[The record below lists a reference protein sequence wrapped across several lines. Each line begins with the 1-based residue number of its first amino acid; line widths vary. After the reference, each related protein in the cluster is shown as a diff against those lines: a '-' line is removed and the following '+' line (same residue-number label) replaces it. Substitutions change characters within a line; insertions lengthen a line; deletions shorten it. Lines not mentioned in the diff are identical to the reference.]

1 MTMPEFSFPFID
13 AIKVTTYV
21 NMEFDTDFI
30 VELARQIAMPINNFT
45 NDFTS
50 IFESSLPDMNFKNIF
65 PSEINADLDLD
76 AEGFKKLIK

>member
-1 MTMPEFSFPFID
+1 MSNPQFSFPFID

-30 VELARQIAMPINNFT
+30 VELAKQIAMPINNFT
-45 NDFTS
+45 NDFTN

-65 PSEINADLDLD
+65 PSEINGTLDLD
-76 AEGFKKLIK
+76 SE